1 MFGEHVLFV
10 IRVSQKLA
18 RDC

>member
-18 RDC
+18 RDF